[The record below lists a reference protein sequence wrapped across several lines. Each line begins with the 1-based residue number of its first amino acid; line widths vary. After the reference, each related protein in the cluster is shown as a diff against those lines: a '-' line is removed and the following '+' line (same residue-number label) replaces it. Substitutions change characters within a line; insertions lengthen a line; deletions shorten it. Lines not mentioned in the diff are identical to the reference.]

1 MLNAYPDSIGG
12 TLDDEHAA
20 QCKAGFGIGI
30 EILEQRQSTRLRR
43 VGAREA
49 VRRMTDAVTAFVDG
63 AEASDDLTLL
73 CLKIRKS

>member
-1 MLNAYPDSIGG
+1 MLDVLNGNAFRS
-12 TLDDEHAA
+12 A
-20 QCKAGFGIGI
+20 Q
-30 EILEQRQSTRLRR
+30 
-43 VGAREA
+43 EA